1 MMHHHRLSY
10 VNCVKSAALAGLLTI
25 AVAGAANAQKKYDPG
40 ATDTEIK
47 VGNIMPYS
55 GPASAYATIGK
66 TEAAYFNKLNSEGGI
81 NGRKVNFVSYDDGY
95 SPPKMVEQ
103 ARKLVESDEV
113 LLIFNPLGTP
123 GNTAIQKYM
132 NAKKVPQL
140 FVSTGAAKW
149 NDPKNF
155 PWTMGWQPS
164 YQVEARIYAK
174 YILQKYP
181 GKTIGVL
188 YQNDDFGKD
197 YLIGLH
203 EGLGDAAKKLIVVES
218 SYETTS
224 PTVDSQIVQIKG
236 ANPDIFVNIA
246 TPKFA
251 AQAIKK
257 AAELDWHPVQ
267 FLTNVSVSIGGV
279 MKPAGYEASQD
290 ILSTQ
295 YLKDPADHEWKNDP
309 AMNEWRA
316 FMTKWYPEG
325 DQNDASTVFG
335 YGVAKGLE
343 QVLRQC
349 GDNLTRENLMKQAAS
364 LNFEIGIYLP
374 GTKIKTGPDDYAPI
388 EQLQMMRF
396 KGESWERFGPVM
408 SGEKSS

>member
-1 MMHHHRLSY
+1 MHHHRLSY

-25 AVAGAANAQKKYDPG
+25 AVASAANAQKKYDPG
-40 ATDTEIK
+40 ATDTVIK

-81 NGRKVNFVSYDDGY
+81 NGRKINFVSYDDGY

-396 KGESWERFGPVM
+396 KGESWERFGPIM

>member
-1 MMHHHRLSY
+1 MMHHQRLSY
-10 VNCVKSAALAGLLTI
+10 ANCVKSAALAGLLTI
-25 AVAGAANAQKKYDPG
+25 AVASAANAQKKYDPG
-40 ATDTEIK
+40 ATDTDIK

-81 NGRKVNFVSYDDGY
+81 NGRKVNFISYDDAY

-174 YILQKYP
+174 YILQNYP

-203 EGLGDAAKKLIVVES
+203 DGLGDQAKKLIVVES
-218 SYETTS
+218 SYETSS

-267 FLTNVSVSIGGV
+267 FLTNVSGSIGGV
-279 MKPAGYEASQD
+279 MKPAGYEASQGV
-290 ILSTQ
+290 LSTA
-295 YLKDPADHEWKNDP
+295 YLKDPKDTEWKNDP
-309 AMNEWRA
+309 AMTEWRA

-325 DQNDASTVFG
+325 DLDDAATVFG

-396 KGESWERFGPVM
+396 KGESWERFGPIM